1 MESRLW
7 TECLPGR
14 IAVIALYTVMKNEM
28 NFNCFIDLML
38 HNGMSGRTGVEDSTY
53 VISSCGGGSAK
64 RSITNCNLV
73 E

>member
-1 MESRLW
+1 
-7 TECLPGR
+7 
-14 IAVIALYTVMKNEM
+14 MKNEV